1 VDPRYFEDT
10 DRLLIPLC
18 SLSKVLKGP
27 LNAFY
32 SPSDRHDCDNQYVS
46 SEQFSDY
53 LTLLINSIEIDMDL
67 FRILKYIEGSGKEWL
82 L

>member
-1 VDPRYFEDT
+1 MRSTLRVTDT
-10 DRLLIPLC
+10 I
-18 SLSKVLKGP
+18 
-27 LNAFY
+27 
-32 SPSDRHDCDNQYVS
+32 DNQYVS